1 MRKLS
6 NSEAELKKCVA
17 HNKSVYMLYVVV
29 YSCMHALIFI
39 LTNPLYVPV
48 GQEPKKK
55 NAFMK
60 NKRNAMHICMHGLVW
75 LYTFPIIYEPEVC
88 ADYFRHTELKIQR
101 NPDMSY
107 FE

>member
-6 NSEAELKKCVA
+6 NSGAELKKCVA

-55 NAFMK
+55 TLSWK
-60 NKRNAMHICMHGLVW
+60 LKETQCTSVCMV
-75 LYTFPIIYEPEVC
+75 
-88 ADYFRHTELKIQR
+88 
-101 NPDMSY
+101 
-107 FE
+107 